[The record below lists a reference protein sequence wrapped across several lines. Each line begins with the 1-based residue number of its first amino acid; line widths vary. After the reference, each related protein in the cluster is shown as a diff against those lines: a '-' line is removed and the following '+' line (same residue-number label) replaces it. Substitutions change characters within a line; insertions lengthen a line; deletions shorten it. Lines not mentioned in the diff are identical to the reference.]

1 MSNIILTTVLTA
13 SLLLSQPGEAT
24 PVAGQT
30 GQLVVSQAVLASESL
45 NLNER
50 YPVSSVSDGFKEN
63 ILLAVSFLEKANGGV
78 LILQPAEVFA
88 FHKNILPQFQDEK
101 IITQESGFGVK
112 DGYKVI
118 AGLPGNGVC
127 HLASLMNKA
136 AQEAG
141 LSVTAEVNHNFA
153 AIPGIER
160 EYGTSIYFM
169 PGGGN
174 NSAAQ
179 NLYIQNNKDYAVE
192 FKFSLEGEQL
202 IFQIVA
208 SK

>member
-1 MSNIILTTVLTA
+1 MSNIILTTVLAA
-13 SLLLSQPGEAT
+13 SLLLSRPGEAT

-30 GQLVVSQAVLASESL
+30 GQLVQFQPVLASESL
-45 NLNER
+45 DLSNR
-50 YPVSSVSDGFKEN
+50 YPVLSVSEGFGEN
-63 ILLAVSFLEKANGGV
+63 ILLAVDFLRKANGGV
-78 LILQPAEVFA
+78 LVLQPGEVFA
-88 FHKNILPQFQDEK
+88 FHKNILPQFQAEK

-127 HLASLMNKA
+127 HLASLMNKT

-179 NLYIQNNKDYAVE
+179 NLYIKNNKDFPVE
-192 FKFSLEGEQL
+192 FRFSLEGNNLAFL
-202 IFQIVA
+202 ISKA
-208 SK
+208 S